1 MEEGLTRYSMAAR
14 LVSWLSDLLV
24 AYTPE
29 QPSSWA
35 TKKEE
40 EECVLA
46 VTHQECMR
54 AFVQLFVHFSAS
66 QSGSILE
73 AHTDKGGDKA
83 IAASDTTGNSLEV
96 EVADSTPDEATS
108 ADLTG
113 TTVKGEN
120 GTNGD
125 ADIEGRVLDAEYG
138 DIRVNSKPL
147 LHISIPETVDTST
160 HAVNASIAI
169 LRVRWEEDGTGA
181 LKPKGRLESWAT
193 AEHLS
198 P

>member
-1 MEEGLTRYSMAAR
+1 MAAR

-24 AYTPE
+24 TYTPD
-29 QPSSWA
+29 QPSSGA

-66 QSGSILE
+66 QSGSILK
-73 AHTDKGGDKA
+73 AHTDKKGDKT

-96 EVADSTPDEATS
+96 EVADSTPESPLLDEANK
-108 ADLTG
+108 AHLKG
-113 TTVKGEN
+113 NAEGEN
-120 GTNGD
+120 GTDGD
-125 ADIEGRVLDAEYG
+125 GDIEGRVLDAECG
-138 DIRVNSKPL
+138 DIKVKSESL
-147 LHISIPETVDTST
+147 LHITIPETVDTST

-169 LRVRWEEDGTGA
+169 LRVWWEEDGTGA

>member
-1 MEEGLTRYSMAAR
+1 MAAR
-14 LVSWLSDLLV
+14 LMSWLSDLLV
-24 AYTPE
+24 AYTPD
-29 QPSSWA
+29 QSSSA
-35 TKKEE
+35 AETKKEE
-40 EECVLA
+40 EEKCVLA
-46 VTHQECMR
+46 VTHQERMR

-73 AHTDKGGDKA
+73 AHTDKKGDKT

-96 EVADSTPDEATS
+96 EVADSTPDEATR

-113 TTVKGEN
+113 TTVKGEI
-120 GTNGD
+120 GTNIDG
-125 ADIEGRVLDAEYG
+125 DIEGRVLDAEYG
-138 DIRVNSKPL
+138 DIKVNSKSL

-169 LRVRWEEDGTGA
+169 LRVWWEEDGNGA